1 MSERTL
7 TPLLIREGSMRTI
20 QDLVAYSLRRWVADG
35 TLRPGDRINV
45 DAVAESVGCSV
56 IPVREALRM
65 LVKENI
71 ITIIPH
77 RGAFVRALSSD
88 EIAEVYWLRQIL
100 ETRALEKAVPN
111 LEEEDLV
118 KLGEM
123 IEEMDR
129 VIAVGGVLEYMD
141 IDREFHLAMYRK
153 HNSSYLM
160 GLCEDAY
167 HASHAY
173 RLAHAALPG
182 RAQQGNL
189 EHRAILNALQRR
201 DTAAAQTILIKHF
214 SDTANYL
221 IEYVLQQEKLA
232 QQTT

>member
-1 MSERTL
+1 
-7 TPLLIREGSMRTI
+7 
-20 QDLVAYSLRRWVADG
+20 
-35 TLRPGDRINV
+35 
-45 DAVAESVGCSV
+45 
-56 IPVREALRM
+56 M
-65 LVKENI
+65 LVKEHI

-111 LEEEDLV
+111 LEEADIV

-123 IEEMDR
+123 VDEMDR
-129 VIAVGGVLEYMD
+129 VIAAGGVLEYMA

-189 EHRAILNALQRR
+189 EHKAILSAVQRR
-201 DTAAAQTILIKHF
+201 DTAAAQTILTRHF
-214 SDTANYL
+214 SDTADYL
-221 IEYVLQQEKLA
+221 IAYVLQQEKLA
-232 QQTT
+232 QQSA